1 VDADPGGSVS
11 ASAEQTADLRGP
23 QSMVWE
29 DFLDVGGE
37 RVRAQG
43 REQATMMPTQSLIL
57 PKRVGETLNI

>member
-1 VDADPGGSVS
+1 
-11 ASAEQTADLRGP
+11 
-23 QSMVWE
+23 MVWE